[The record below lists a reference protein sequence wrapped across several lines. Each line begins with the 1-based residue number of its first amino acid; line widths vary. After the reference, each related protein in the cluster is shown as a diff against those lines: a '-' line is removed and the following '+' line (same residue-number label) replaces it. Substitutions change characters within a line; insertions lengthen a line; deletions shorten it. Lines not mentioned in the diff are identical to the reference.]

1 MATDRRRLRVEVLG
15 PIRAVDD
22 IGRDVTPDGALQR
35 RLLAL
40 LVLHRG
46 RVVAV
51 DTAVDALWPT
61 APPRDPVAAL
71 QNHVFRLRRG
81 LPEGLVE
88 SVGDGYRLDAGGVD
102 LDADRLAA
110 ATAGDAATPA
120 AGDTAAEIDA
130 LLGRW
135 HGPAYPELSDA
146 DDGRAEA
153 VRLEELRT
161 RAREVRAER
170 RLARG
175 DTDGLVAELS
185 ALVDAAPGRETPVAL
200 LMAAL
205 AATGRRADAL
215 RAYDDFR
222 RLLGDELGI
231 EPSPALAARHAD
243 LLTGGPTSGI
253 PGSEDRGGPRS
264 GDGPASAPAQ
274 RRLPSP
280 PTSLVGRDDLVA
292 EVIDLAGAH
301 RVVTLVGPGGVGK
314 TRLLLEAGHR
324 LGDARPDRPVVLCE
338 LATAVRPTVVDV
350 VADALGIDS
359 RPGVPLTDRVA
370 DLLGDA
376 PIILLLDNCEHVVG
390 PAAELVE
397 RLVTTCPHVSVVATS
412 RERLRVPGEQV
423 CAVPTLAVADDGAP
437 AVRLFVERAR
447 AVSPGFEPDAEERVC
462 IAEIVRRLDGLPLA
476 IELAA
481 ARLHTHDVA
490 EVAAGL
496 DHRFTLLSSG
506 YRTSTRHASL
516 SAAVSWSFGLL
527 DEPLQRVFTALSVFV
542 GSFTAADAAAVCD
555 TDTET
560 ATAALVQLVERS
572 LVLRTRDRRYLLL
585 ETLRAFGT
593 ERLVAAGDAERVG
606 DRHARHQVAWAEDA
620 DRRLVEPG
628 PRVLAEIDAALP
640 ELRAAID
647 WLLAHD
653 RAELAGRL
661 VASLLDYGVMRLRPD
676 VLAWS
681 ERVAAADPEDR
692 APAASLVWVAAAYAA
707 WMAGDV
713 VESGVRSERA
723 LRVAQRSGRPLPS
736 EVATVCGN
744 QGLFTG
750 RLGEAVEWYERAIEA
765 AADDPAAL
773 VFARGT
779 ELLARAYAGD
789 PNVGARAA
797 ELLAEVGD
805 AVTPYAAYIWY
816 CAGEAELEVDVERA
830 RARFAR
836 AEAVAER
843 TSVSFVVGLAGA
855 SKASIDARVGDPDV
869 AAEDFRRLITH
880 WRRAGMWSTQWT
892 MLRSIAGLLA
902 RRGRHRDAAVLEGA
916 VRGADAGHLIFGTDE
931 VALRELGAELAA
943 TLGSEEYEA
952 ARREGGV
959 LDGDAAVEHAL
970 RALTTAAPRR

>member
-1 MATDRRRLRVEVLG
+1 MRIDVLG
-15 PIRAVDD
+15 PIRAVDAT
-22 IGRDVTPDGALQR
+22 GRDVTPNGALQR

-40 LVLHRG
+40 LVLRRG
-46 RVVAV
+46 RVVPV
-51 DTAVDALWPT
+51 DTAIDALWPT
-61 APPRDPVAAL
+61 AAPRDPVAAL
-71 QNHVFRLRRG
+71 QNHVSRLRRG
-81 LPEGLVE
+81 LPDGLIS
-88 SVGDGYRLDAGGVD
+88 SVGEGYRLDPGLVD

-110 ATAGDAATPA
+110 ATATGASGPDAEA
-120 AGDTAAEIDA
+120 AAAVIDGVLA
-130 LLGRW
+130 RW
-135 HGPAYPELSDA
+135 QGPAYPELADV

-153 VRLEELRT
+153 VRLDDLRT
-161 RAREVRAER
+161 RAREARAER

-185 ALVDAAPGRETPVAL
+185 ALVDAQPGREAPVAL

-205 AATGRRADAL
+205 EATGRRAEAL

-231 EPSPALAARHAD
+231 EPSAALADRHAE
-243 LLTGGPTSGI
+243 LLAGGTAPEATPGGAASG
-253 PGSEDRGGPRS
+253 PPPSH
-264 GDGPASAPAQ
+264 
-274 RRLPSP
+274 RRLPAP

-292 EVIDLAGAH
+292 EVTELAGTH

-324 LGDARPDRPVVLCE
+324 LRAACRDRPVVLCQ
-338 LATAVRPTVVDV
+338 LATASRPTVVDV
-350 VADALGIDS
+350 VADALGIDA
-359 RPGVPLTDRVA
+359 RPGVPLTERIA

-376 PIILLLDNCEHVVG
+376 HVVLLLDNCEHVVG

-397 RLVTTCPHVSVVATS
+397 RLVTTCPHVSVLATS

-423 CAVPTLAVADDGAP
+423 CAVPTLPVGDDGAP
-437 AVRLFVERAR
+437 AVQLFVDRAR
-447 AVSPGFEPDAEERVC
+447 AVAPGFEPDEEARAC

-481 ARLHTHDVA
+481 ARLHSHDVA

-506 YRTSTRHASL
+506 YRTSARHASL

-527 DEPLQRVFTALSVFV
+527 DEPLQEVFTALSVFV
-542 GSFTAADAAAVCD
+542 GSFTAADAAAMCD

-572 LVLRTRDRRYLLL
+572 LVLRTSDRRYLLL
-585 ETLRAFGT
+585 ETLRAFGA
-593 ERLVAAGDAERVG
+593 ERLAATGDAERVG
-606 DRHARHQVAWAEDA
+606 DRHSRHQVAWAEDA

-628 PRVLAEIDAALP
+628 PPVLAEFDAALP
-640 ELRAAID
+640 ELRAAFD
-647 WLLAHD
+647 WLLARD
-653 RAELAGRL
+653 QVALAGRL

-713 VESGVRSERA
+713 VESGVRSQRA
-723 LRVAQRSGRPLPS
+723 LRVAERSGEPVPS

-750 RLGEAVEWYERAIEA
+750 RLDEAVEGYERAIEA
-765 AADDPAAL
+765 AAAEWAQL

-779 ELLARAYAGD
+779 ELLARAYAAD
-789 PNVGARAA
+789 PVAAERAA
-797 ELLAEVGD
+797 ELLAEIGD

-816 CAGEAELEVDVERA
+816 CAGETVLEVDAEEA
-830 RARFAR
+830 RARYAR
-836 AEAVAER
+836 AVEVAEQAN
-843 TSVSFVVGLAGA
+843 VSFVVGLAGA
-855 SKASIDARVGDPDV
+855 SKASIDARTGDPAV

-880 WRRAGMWSTQWT
+880 WRRAGMWSPQWT
-892 MLRSIAGLLA
+892 MLRSIAILLA
-902 RRGRHRDAAVLEGA
+902 RLGRPRDAAVLEGA
-916 VRGADAGHLIFGTDE
+916 VRRSGAGHLIFGADE
-931 VALRELGAELAA
+931 IALRELGAELAA
-943 TLGSEEYEA
+943 TLGDEEYDA
-952 ARREGGV
+952 ARRAGSV

-970 RALTTAAPRR
+970 RAL

>member
-1 MATDRRRLRVEVLG
+1 MATDRGRVRIDVLG
-15 PIRAVDD
+15 PIRAVDAA
-22 IGRDVTPDGALQR
+22 GRDVTPDGALQR

-40 LVLHRG
+40 LVLRRG
-46 RVVAV
+46 RVVPV
-51 DTAVDALWPT
+51 DTAIDALWP
-61 APPRDPVAAL
+61 AAAPRDPVAAL

-81 LPEGLVE
+81 LPDGLIS
-88 SVGDGYRLDAGGVD
+88 SVAEGYRLDPALVD

-110 ATAGDAATPA
+110 ATATGASDPDAEA
-120 AGDTAAEIDA
+120 AAAVIDGV
-130 LLGRW
+130 LVRW
-135 HGPAYPELSDA
+135 QGPAYPELADV

-153 VRLEELRT
+153 VRLDDLRT
-161 RAREVRAER
+161 RAREARAER

-185 ALVDAAPGRETPVAL
+185 ALVDAQPGREAPVAL

-205 AATGRRADAL
+205 EATGRRADAL

-231 EPSPALAARHAD
+231 EPSPALADRHAE
-243 LLTGGPTSGI
+243 LLAGGAVPDATPGAPVASDETPARAASGH
-253 PGSEDRGGPRS
+253 PPSH
-264 GDGPASAPAQ
+264 
-274 RRLPSP
+274 RRLPAP

-292 EVIDLAGAH
+292 EVTERAGTH

-324 LGDARPDRPVVLCE
+324 LRAACPDRPVVLCQ
-338 LATAVRPTVVDV
+338 LATASRPTVVDV
-350 VADALGIDS
+350 VADALGIDA
-359 RPGVPLTDRVA
+359 RPGVPLTDRIA

-376 PIILLLDNCEHVVG
+376 HVVLLLDNCEHVVG

-397 RLVTTCPHVSVVATS
+397 RLVTTCPHVSVLATS

-423 CAVPTLAVADDGAP
+423 CAVPTLPVGDDGAP
-437 AVRLFVERAR
+437 AVQLFVDRAR
-447 AVSPGFEPDAEERVC
+447 AVAPGFEPDEEARAG

-481 ARLHTHDVA
+481 ARLHTHDVT

-506 YRTSTRHASL
+506 YRTSARHASL

-527 DEPLQRVFTALSVFV
+527 DEPLQEVFTALSVFV

-572 LVLRTRDRRYLLL
+572 LVLRTSDRRYLLL
-585 ETLRAFGT
+585 ETLRAFGA
-593 ERLVAAGDAERVG
+593 ERLAATGDAERVG
-606 DRHARHQVAWAEDA
+606 DRHARYQVAWAEDA
-620 DRRLVEPG
+620 NRRLVEPG

-653 RAELAGRL
+653 DAELAGRL
-661 VASLLDYGVMRLRPD
+661 VASLLDYGIMRLRPD

-713 VESGVRSERA
+713 DESGVRSERA
-723 LRVAQRSGRPLPS
+723 LRVAERSGEPVPS

-750 RLGEAVEWYERAIEA
+750 RLDEAVEWYERAIEA
-765 AADDPAAL
+765 AAGDRAQL

-779 ELLARAYAGD
+779 ELLARAYAAD
-789 PNVGARAA
+789 PTAGERAA

-805 AVTPYAAYIWY
+805 AVTAYAAYVWY
-816 CAGEAELEVDVERA
+816 CAGETVLEVDAEEA
-830 RARFAR
+830 RARYTHAV
-836 AEAVAER
+836 EVAEQAN
-843 TSVSFVVGLAGA
+843 VSFVVGLAGA
-855 SKASIDARVGDPDV
+855 SKASIDARTGDPAV

-880 WRRAGMWSTQWT
+880 WRRAGMWSPQWT
-892 MLRSIAGLLA
+892 MLRSIAILLA
-902 RRGRHRDAAVLEGA
+902 RLGRPRDAAVLEGA
-916 VRGADAGHLIFGTDE
+916 VRRSGAGHLIFGADE
-931 VALRELGAELAA
+931 VALRELGTQLAA
-943 TLGSEEYEA
+943 ALGDEEYDA
-952 ARREGGV
+952 ARRAGSV

-970 RALTTAAPRR
+970 RAL